1 MTDILLDFMTRLRQ
15 EWPNFQV
22 MAHHHITGESNQIGV
37 AIQRWVQRPE
47 GCEVTLNV
55 AYYPSEDEPM
65 KAMLQWLHEF
75 HTLIHTTDPTDH
87 FTQWWGQT
95 AQFSTDPLQV
105 NCNVLIRYANEV
117 V

>member
-1 MTDILLDFMTRLRQ
+1 MTDIVLEFMTRLRQ
-15 EWPNFQV
+15 EWPDIQV
-22 MAHHHITGESNQIGV
+22 VASHHVNSENVIGV

-47 GCEVTLNV
+47 GCEATLSV
-55 AYYPSEDEPM
+55 SYCPSKDAPM

-75 HTLIHTTDPTDH
+75 HDMIRTTDPTNH

-95 AQFSTDPLQV
+95 AQFTTDPLQV
-105 NCNVLIRYANEV
+105 NCSVLLRYAQEV